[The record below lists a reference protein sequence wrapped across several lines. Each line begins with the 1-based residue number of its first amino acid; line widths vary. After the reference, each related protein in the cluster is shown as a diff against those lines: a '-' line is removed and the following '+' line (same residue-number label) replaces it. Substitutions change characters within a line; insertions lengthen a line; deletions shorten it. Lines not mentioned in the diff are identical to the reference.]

1 MRTKDSRLEAGR
13 QPQRLTNDPFDE
25 GNASPDQAQDEVPS
39 QHTASANRGFQVQG
53 SVADFDPGTLKTG
66 SVSGNFAL
74 PLSWRK
80 LNYTAG
86 KLRILRGLT
95 GTALPGRC
103 LAILG
108 SSGAGKTTFLNAVS
122 DRLAT
127 GGQLKLS
134 GRRQLGDTEYERH
147 YRKAMGFVAQD
158 DIISSLS
165 TPYDALWFSLRT
177 RRGTDRVETEER
189 VQEALDML
197 RLSHCRDTKVGI
209 PGLEAGLSG
218 GERKR
223 CNIGIELIVDPKVLL
238 LDEPTSGLDSVTS
251 AKIVHLLR
259 QLSRMGRT
267 IIYTIHQPTAEVLSY
282 FDDVMLMTQGRVA
295 YHGTMAASVGYFE
308 SIGFPCPTK
317 YTPTDYFMVML
328 QDNVTSAILIKRWRK
343 YLKNGPRSPHTA
355 AVRLARSRGES
366 SAAKF
371 LDAYI
376 VKFGSSPLIQLY
388 EVTRRCAIEISRDN
402 LYIFS
407 HAMQALF
414 FAIVVGLIFLHMRD
428 NVEGMQDREGMLF
441 MTVMNRAMGSCFIMI
456 SAFDNVRAVYTREQH
471 AGAYSPVTYF
481 VGRSI
486 AEFPMQ
492 IFFILVE
499 CCILY
504 WMVGLYRKPGT
515 FFYYFGV
522 ISLVS
527 QVATGLGFAISS
539 TSPSLL
545 IASSMAPLILLPLEM
560 AGGLFASTSRLR
572 PYWYWIEK
580 PAFMRHGY
588 ILVMRS
594 ELNRIHNLAC
604 NNYYHGDA
612 YCLRQARDGREVLR
626 LLGFD
631 GDPQSTNVWMWISLA
646 ILFFLFRIISIISLA
661 RAGHAKS

>member
-108 SSGAGKTTFLNAVS
+108 SSGAGKTTFLNAIS

-127 GGQLKLS
+127 GGKLKLS

-223 CNIGIELIVDPKVLL
+223 CNIGIELIVDPKILL

-308 SIGFPCPTK
+308 SVGFPCPTK

-328 QDNVTSAILIKRWRK
+328 QDNVTSTILIKRWRK

-355 AVRLARSRGES
+355 AIRLARSRGES

-376 VKFGSSPLIQLY
+376 KKFGSSPLIQL
-388 EVTRRCAIEISRDN
+388 EELVKRTTVEISRDY
-402 LYIFS
+402 LYIFA
-407 HAMQALF
+407 HASQALF
-414 FAIVVGLIFLHMRD
+414 FSIVVGLIFLHIRD
-428 NVEGMQDREGMLF
+428 NVDGMQDREGFLF
-441 MTVMNRAMGSCFIMI
+441 MSIMDRAMGPAFIMI
-456 SAFDNVRAVYTREQH
+456 DAFHNIRAVYTREQL
-471 AGAYSPVTYF
+471 AGAYSPTMYF
-481 VGRSI
+481 VGRSL

-492 IFFILVE
+492 VVFIFIE
-499 CCILY
+499 CVILY
-504 WMVGLYRKPGT
+504 WMAGLYRKPGE
-515 FFYYFGV
+515 FFYFFGV
-522 ISLVS
+522 MALVS
-527 QVATGLGFAISS
+527 QVSTGFGFMISATFQ
-539 TSPSLL
+539 SLVV
-545 IASSMAPLILLPLEM
+545 ASAVTPLILLPLSM

-612 YCLRQARDGREVLR
+612 YCLTQARDGKDVLR

-646 ILFFLFRIISIISLA
+646 ILFFLFRIVCIIALTVA
-661 RAGHAKS
+661 AHAKT